1 MKSDTG
7 DIGETEEAG
16 SEPVSGVT
24 NGVKQEPRRFLG
36 LARRDLSEDELAT
49 PAARRFLI
57 AEIERLDIECDVLRA
72 TASELVDFKV
82 ANAKLAESQKKSTWN
97 EILSFACS
105 TLGAVGIGAA
115 PSYFGVAALQPTAW
129 TILVGSAL
137 LVIIAVLS
145 KVMR

>member
-1 MKSDTG
+1 MKSQVG
-7 DIGETEEAG
+7 DQAETEEAG
-16 SEPVSGVT
+16 SQPVSGPT
-24 NGVKQEPRRFLG
+24 GGLKQEPRRFLG

-57 AEIERLDIECDVLRA
+57 AEIERLDTECDALRLS
-72 TASELVDFKV
+72 ASELVEFKV
-82 ANAKLAESQKKSTWN
+82 ANATLAEAQKKAKWN

-115 PSYFGVAALQPTAW
+115 PSYFSVATLQPTAW

-145 KVMR
+145 KVIR